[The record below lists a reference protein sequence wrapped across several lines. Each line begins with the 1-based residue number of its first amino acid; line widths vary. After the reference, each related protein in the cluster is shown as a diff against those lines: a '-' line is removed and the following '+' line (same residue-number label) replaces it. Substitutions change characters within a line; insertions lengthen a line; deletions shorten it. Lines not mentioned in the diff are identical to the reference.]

1 MNINL
6 KMDIKL
12 LKVSLFL
19 IFLLLDVSCYGQ
31 IQQNKHRVDTIGIAI
46 KSELQKHL
54 YPPVDSLTT
63 KELAVFVLFPLG
75 KPNSSLRLIEKN
87 GKIYIEVRFL
97 YKNVGEETLAAFV
110 NHSYKPMTLE
120 IYSFTVE
127 VSRCFKNI
135 MLDAFKKTVH
145 EKFIDMFPKKI
156 ELYHGTSFKFWINEN
171 GNTVSIV
178 IKKDSD
184 PLYFGQKLA
193 KINLQIIEDLKN
205 GVFDESKYEF

>member
-1 MNINL
+1 MNC
-6 KMDIKL
+6 KL
-12 LKVSLFL
+12 VHANA
-19 IFLLLDVSCYGQ
+19 LLLMCFFTLSSYGQ

-87 GKIYIEVRFL
+87 GKTYIEVRSL
-97 YKNVGEETLAAFV
+97 YKNVGEETLMAFV
-110 NHSYKPMTLE
+110 NHNYKPLSIQTD
-120 IYSFTVE
+120 SFTVE

-145 EKFIDMFPKKI
+145 EKFINMFPKKI
-156 ELYHGTSFKFWINEN
+156 QLYHGTSFKFWTNEN
-171 GNTVSIV
+171 GNTVSIN

-184 PLYFGQKLA
+184 PLYFGQKFA
-193 KINLQIIEDLKN
+193 KINLQIIDDLKN
-205 GVFDESKYEF
+205 GVFDELKYEF